1 MPCGLKLRIL
11 RVCGK
16 SVTIA
21 ERTIRFLKCKFKRSI
36 IKIIT
41 DTYFKSMFKR
51 PANTNIYYRKWE
63 HIFISSFFTDFDW
76 GDKRIE
82 RYWGHCY
89 QLCLS
94 PAICLSLKISL
105 ERCSSF
111 ERLHIFTVLLFVY
124 CVPEE
129 SLLSTL

>member
-36 IKIIT
+36 IMKIIT

-51 PANTNIYYRKWE
+51 PANTNIYNRKWE
-63 HIFISSFFTDFDW
+63 HIFIFYFFTDFD
-76 GDKRIE
+76 
-82 RYWGHCY
+82 
-89 QLCLS
+89 
-94 PAICLSLKISL
+94 
-105 ERCSSF
+105 
-111 ERLHIFTVLLFVY
+111 
-124 CVPEE
+124 
-129 SLLSTL
+129 